1 MARKKIGHVELQW
14 TCPNCGGINPG
25 PVKTCQSCGSPQ
37 PEDVQFEQAER
48 QELIEDEEKIAQAE
62 AGADI
67 YCPYCGTRN
76 PADATTCSQCGGDL
90 VGGAKRESGR
100 VVGAFKSGPVKLIP
114 CPRCGADNPDTAK
127 TCSQCGSPMRLDEP
141 DTSTVVP
148 GKPASPSSSR
158 RWILIGAVI
167 AIVALCAVL
176 FFVFFSTN
184 ETTGTVQSVN
194 WERSIPIEVFGP
206 VNYSAFIDEIPS
218 GAAVISCQEQYHHTQ
233 DEPAANAVEV
243 CGTPYTVDEGSGY
256 AEVVEDCV
264 YEVSEDFCKY
274 TVEEWYVGDTTVL
287 TGSNYNP
294 VWPDPALT
302 SNQRLGDA
310 RTASYVIVFQTEDG
324 IERYTTSSL
333 ELFQQAEIGSIWT
346 LEINQIG
353 GVVSITR

>member
-14 TCPNCGGINPG
+14 TCPNCDGINPG

-48 QELIEDEEKIAQAE
+48 LELIEDEEKIAQAA

-67 YCPYCGTRN
+67 HCPYCGTRN
-76 PADATTCSQCGGDL
+76 AADAPTCSQCGGDL
-90 VGGAKRESGR
+90 VEGTKRESGR
-100 VVGAFKSGPVKLIP
+100 VVGAFKTGPAEQIP
-114 CPRCGADNPDTAK
+114 CPRCGAENPDTAK
-127 TCSQCGSPMRLDEP
+127 TCSQCGSPMHVEEP
-141 DTSTVVP
+141 Q
-148 GKPASPSSSR
+148 PAAAEASEPAKASGSR
-158 RWILIGAVI
+158 RWIPIAAVI
-167 AIVALCAVL
+167 AIVAICAL
-176 FFVFFSTN
+176 LYFVFFSTDA
-184 ETTGTVQSVN
+184 TTGTVQSVN

-206 VNYSAFIDEIPS
+206 VKFSAFIDEIPS
-218 GAAVISCQEQYHHTQ
+218 GAAVIACQEQYHHTQ
-233 DEPAANAVEV
+233 DQFATNAVEV

-264 YEVSEDFCKY
+264 YEVYEDFCEY
-274 TVEEWYVGDTTVL
+274 SINDWYVADTVVL
-287 TGSNYNP
+287 TGIDHNP
-294 VWPDPALT
+294 IWPDPALA
-302 SNQRLGDA
+302 SEQRLGDE